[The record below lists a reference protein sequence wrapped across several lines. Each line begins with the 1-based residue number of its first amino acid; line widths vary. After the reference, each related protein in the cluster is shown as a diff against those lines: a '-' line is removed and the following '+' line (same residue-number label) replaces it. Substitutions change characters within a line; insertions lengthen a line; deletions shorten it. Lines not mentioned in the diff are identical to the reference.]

1 MLEDCWLHQRM
12 EPIDGAREYY
22 KNESKDRCYRG
33 ESIMILQ
40 TQMDAP
46 CKERNGDHS
55 LVAPLAEW
63 VQV

>member
-1 MLEDCWLHQRM
+1 M

-33 ESIMILQ
+33 ESIMISQ